1 MDFKNSKKKRKRER
15 TRLRKEKYS
24 QIEISTIL
32 YPMEKESIEK
42 ESINTQK
49 IKERINKY
57 KKNKESMNP
66 KLIQLLPNEI
76 LFRIFQYSDIDTQ
89 FNFSS
94 INKLFNEEYGYFR
107 DDIMTHY
114 QIINDEMDQLTN
126 ELDHEMVT
134 NPLINRYEIKKWTV
148 YTQVECP
155 YHEYHY
161 LEMNY
166 IRNPRDVDIQSW
178 LIDDQYSY
186 TIL

>member
-1 MDFKNSKKKRKRER
+1 MNLKEIRKESKKKQHQYIKNLRRDKYNNREFSVIPYR
-15 TRLRKEKYS
+15 
-24 QIEISTIL
+24 
-32 YPMEKESIEK
+32 
-42 ESINTQK
+42 
-49 IKERINKY
+49 KERI
-57 KKNKESMNP
+57 KKDPINP
-66 KLIQLLPNEI
+66 ELKQLLPNEI

-94 INKLFNEEYGYFR
+94 INKLFNEEYGYLR
-107 DDIMTHY
+107 DNIMTHY
-114 QIINDEMDQLTN
+114 QIINDEMDQLIN
-126 ELDHEMVT
+126 ELDHEMAT
-134 NPLINRYEIKKWTV
+134 NPLVNRYEIKKWTV

-186 TIL
+186 TMF